1 VVAGFFIIG
10 TPGHVRDLRSLPTP
24 HPYEHLVVALSDA
37 LAMIDAQE
45 QEIEDLETKV
55 EEIEN
60 ADLDTLKAEVA
71 ELTQRLNTQNK
82 AFRELYNAI
91 PEAKTVAA
99 RKALQAKHLKDL
111 NI

>member
-1 VVAGFFIIG
+1 MNQ
-10 TPGHVRDLRSLPTP
+10 TPEELYRDLRSLPTP
-24 HPYEHLVVALSDA
+24 HPYENLAAALSDA
-37 LAMIDAQE
+37 LAMVDVQE
-45 QEIEDLETKV
+45 QEIEDLEKKV
-55 EEIEN
+55 SELES
-60 ADLDTLKAEVA
+60 ADLDELKAEVA

-82 AFRELYNAI
+82 AFMELYSAI

>member
-1 VVAGFFIIG
+1 MNQ
-10 TPGHVRDLRSLPTP
+10 TPDEIYRNLRSLPTP
-24 HPYEHLVVALSDA
+24 HPYENLVAALSDA
-37 LAMIDAQE
+37 LAMVDAQE
-45 QEIEDLETKV
+45 QEIEDLEKKV
-55 EEIEN
+55 EDLEN
-60 ADLDTLKAEVA
+60 ADLDALKTEVA
-71 ELTQRLNTQNK
+71 ELTQRFSTQSK